1 MAQQRN
7 VVPLD
12 AGRHSDLHLLT
23 GINVDHLQ
31 DQQLI
36 PLVASE
42 FIDAAVSMPIIF
54 VKDAVSG
61 DFRPAGLLGLSE
73 SENVLLTRDQ
83 LGATYVPLDVRR
95 YPFYVAG
102 NMETGEMTLCIDEAS
117 DRLTREEGVPLFD
130 AEGRPSEVVMKMQKL
145 LSDYTRQEVE
155 TRALVDF
162 LETHDLLSQRELR
175 YKVSGQ
181 ERKVGG
187 LWSVN
192 EERLRST
199 DAKLVAEMHE
209 RNFLGAIYA
218 HIVSMA
224 NINKILS
231 VKSQ

>member
-1 MAQQRN
+1 MRQQRN

-12 AGRHSDLHLLT
+12 AEQHSDLHLLA
-23 GINVDHLQ
+23 GISVDHLK

-61 DFRPAGLLGLSE
+61 DFRAAGLLGLTE
-73 SENVLLTRDQ
+73 SENVLLTKDQ
-83 LGATYVPLDVRR
+83 LGATYVPLDARR

-102 NMETGEMTLCIDEAS
+102 NAETGEMTLCIDELS
-117 DRLTREEGVPLFD
+117 DRLTREVGLPLFD
-130 AEGRPSEVVMKMQKL
+130 AEKKPSESVIQMQKL
-145 LSDYTRQEVE
+145 LSDYTRKEIE

-162 LETHDLLSQRELR
+162 LEKHQLLSLRELR
-175 YKVSGQ
+175 YKVSGE

-192 EERLRST
+192 EERLRSM
-199 DAKLVAEMHE
+199 DSELVVEMHE
-209 RNFLGAIYA
+209 RNFLRAIYA

-231 VKSQ
+231 AKSQ